1 MILRL
6 LTIAIITNLSVACA
20 TTKPVEQ
27 KPNDII
33 IWKERKD
40 LFEIDPI
47 KLFTSTQRDQISCKK
62 AKEENSISGWQQYIN
77 QYPKGKCKTQALN
90 SIATIKQQ
98 LQQLQQLASN
108 YLKQAKSKAKQGD
121 VNATKD
127 LLNKANNT
135 ISGFLSSSEKA
146 RILKTA
152 QKNALKK
159 NW

>member
-33 IWKERKD
+33 IWEERKD
-40 LFEIDPI
+40 LLELNLVRLIP
-47 KLFTSTQRDQISCKK
+47 SWERDQISCKR
-62 AKEENSISGWQQYIN
+62 AKEQNSISGWQQYIN

-98 LQQLQQLASN
+98 ASN
-108 YLKQAKSKAKQGD
+108 YLSQAKAKAKTGD
-121 VNATKD
+121 VNETKD
-127 LLNKANNT
+127 FLDQANNT
-135 ISGFLSSSEKA
+135 ISGFLSNSE
-146 RILKTA
+146 
-152 QKNALKK
+152 
-159 NW
+159 